1 MDRHRVDVGPFC
13 PEAFPTEEALQE
25 LTRITRA
32 VHETVPRRFY
42 EGVLIPSTDGN
53 LLSLYLRS
61 VEYVKYIGEAGRLI
75 SIIALRIRERRI
87 ASSFFGWRD
96 KEILSNEHA

>member
-13 PEAFPTEEALQE
+13 PEAFPTEEAVQE

-53 LLSLYLRS
+53 LLSLCLRS
-61 VEYVKYIGEAGRLI
+61 VEYVKYRGGRKANFHNCVTN
-75 SIIALRIRERRI
+75 SRTTN
-87 ASSFFGWRD
+87 SFVLLWMAR
-96 KEILSNEHA
+96 

>member
-53 LLSLYLRS
+53 LLSLSTIRGICKIYW
-61 VEYVKYIGEAGRLI
+61 GGRKANFHNCVTN
-75 SIIALRIRERRI
+75 SRTTN
-87 ASSFFGWRD
+87 SFVLLWMAR
-96 KEILSNEHA
+96 